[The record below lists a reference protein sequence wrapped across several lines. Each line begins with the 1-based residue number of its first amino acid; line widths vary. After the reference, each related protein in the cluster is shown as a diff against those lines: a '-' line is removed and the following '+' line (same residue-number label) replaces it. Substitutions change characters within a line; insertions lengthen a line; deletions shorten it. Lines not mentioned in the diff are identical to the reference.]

1 MNPIDAVRP
10 SSEIDVLDRAFCQ
23 DPHPGYRWLRENE
36 PIFWDPNH
44 ELWVVSRYADVSY
57 VSLHPELF
65 CSGNGIRPYQSFDL
79 SLIGLDGPRHIQ
91 QRRLINQGFSP
102 RMIRSMEPRVRAVVT
117 EVLDRIADKGSCDF
131 VVDIAVPV
139 PLVVVAELMGLPI
152 EDRDR
157 FWHWSDAM
165 MAGEGRTDPDD
176 PALAVA
182 AQAFGEYM
190 DYVSSLVAD
199 RRNAYRAAKAAGEEP
214 PSDDLIAVLVA
225 AAEEGIVETD
235 EDRSKDTL
243 AADELM
249 MFLVVVVV
257 AGNETTRN
265 AISGGM
271 WAFNQF
277 PEQWQRLVGDSSLW
291 STAADELIRYVSP
304 VMSFVRTAT
313 QDTELAG
320 QRIAEGERV
329 LMLYQ
334 SANRDDAVFDGPD
347 ELIIDRDPNPHVG
360 FGVGPHVC
368 LGINLA
374 RLEVRVVFEEL
385 ARRFPDIHVTPGH
398 RPTYGDSTLV
408 HAIEALPVEFTTEP
422 QKG

>member
-1 MNPIDAVRP
+1 
-10 SSEIDVLDRAFCQ
+10 
-23 DPHPGYRWLRENE
+23 
-36 PIFWDPNH
+36 
-44 ELWVVSRYADVSY
+44 
-57 VSLHPELF
+57 
-65 CSGNGIRPYQSFDL
+65 
-79 SLIGLDGPRHIQ
+79 
-91 QRRLINQGFSP
+91 
-102 RMIRSMEPRVRAVVT
+102 
-117 EVLDRIADKGSCDF
+117 
-131 VVDIAVPV
+131 
-139 PLVVVAELMGLPI
+139 
-152 EDRDR
+152 
-157 FWHWSDAM
+157 
-165 MAGEGRTDPDD
+165 
-176 PALAVA
+176 
-182 AQAFGEYM
+182 
-190 DYVSSLVAD
+190 
-199 RRNAYRAAKAAGEEP
+199 
-214 PSDDLIAVLVA
+214 
-225 AAEEGIVETD
+225 
-235 EDRSKDTL
+235 
-243 AADELM
+243 
-249 MFLVVVVV
+249 VVVV